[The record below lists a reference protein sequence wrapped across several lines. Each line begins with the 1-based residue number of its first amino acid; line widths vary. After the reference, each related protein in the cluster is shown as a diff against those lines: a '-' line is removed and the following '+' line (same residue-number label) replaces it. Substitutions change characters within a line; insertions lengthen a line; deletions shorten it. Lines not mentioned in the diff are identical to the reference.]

1 MSQDINLELESKGF
15 YDKFNDTHYASF
27 DEYFAKIENDVNQES
42 EEDKTYTVLFFDDEG
57 SYSYS
62 SLKGLYLK
70 HSELE
75 ETFEEWIEKQ
85 KYETHESIE
94 AYLSGLSE
102 DDFVNR
108 HICEEEP
115 VGFVTCIDEKMTDAY
130 ADYKRGYE
138 EWLYIFEEDYSET
151 GRKRPQKSEERKFF
165 GVSICKYNWG
175 DTGQYTGFQP
185 YKLKTRRVTIE
196 EWKKV

>member
-27 DEYFAKIENDVNQES
+27 DEYFAKIENDVSQET
-42 EEDKTYTVLFFDDEG
+42 EADKKYTVLFNGEAC
-57 SYSYS
+57 YSYS

-70 HSELE
+70 YSEEE
-75 ETFEEWIEKQ
+75 ETFEDWVEKQ
-85 KYETHESIE
+85 EYDTYESIE
-94 AYLSGLSE
+94 SYLSTLSE

-108 HICEEEP
+108 HIGEEEP
-115 VGFVTCIDEKMTDAY
+115 IGFVTCIDEEMTDAY

-138 EWLYIFEEDYSET
+138 EWRYIFEEDYSET
-151 GRKRPQKSEERKFF
+151 GCKRPRKTSDRIYY

-175 DTGQYTGFQP
+175 DTGEYSGFQK
-185 YKLKTRRVTIE
+185 YKLGTRRVTIE